1 MPIPE
6 PPRPREDSES
16 VAAGSS
22 DEPVAVSLGIA
33 PPTES
38 STVHRGTTSSARR
51 KLAASVPAASASAA
65 SALPVPGEVVD
76 GFLLEEAI
84 GVGGM
89 GAVFRARDT
98 RLDREVALKLLPP
111 DQAND
116 AEIVPRFYQEGQSA
130 ARLDHENIA
139 RVFSI
144 GQDGPYHYI
153 AFEYIEGVTVR
164 QRVETSGLLSVGEA
178 VQIALQIAQALVHAA
193 ERGVVHRDI
202 KPSNMI
208 IRPDGR
214 VKLVDMGLARRFER
228 GGDHGLTQSGMT
240 LGTFD
245 YISPEQA
252 RDPRDVD
259 VRSDLYSLGCTLFHM
274 LTGRPPFPGGTALQK
289 LIQHHEEA
297 PPDVRTLNPRVP
309 VVLASI
315 IAKLMAKDR
324 DRRYQTPEHLVRD
337 LLGVA
342 GSLGLATVPP
352 LFPAGLDDGRQP
364 GWERHLV
371 WLVPAVGLVAVVAA
385 LAWWGRGLTGPFA
398 PLQRSSA
405 PAVARRSLAPNV
417 AGGPSAEGPA
427 PPADSVASSA
437 EPTKSAPAYLRSI
450 PVNSNE
456 DLLEI
461 LATAPPRS
469 VIVLS
474 DDGPFRLGGRTWSYR
489 ASAPLTNADVT
500 IKAEAGVRPV
510 LMFDTDAFS
519 ADRSPTCLLHFI
531 GGHVT
536 IEGVEFELDAVLP
549 DEVLAAIR
557 TDATELTIRGCSFR
571 RANSREG
578 RNVAALHV
586 RTFGS
591 PAAAGDRPPAVFAD
605 TCHFDGGQTGI
616 LAEGP
621 ADIMLRDCTMGPG
634 QPSIWLDNTRSKVPV
649 AGELHIVNTSV
660 LAGPGPVFRFDGS
673 QVRVWIDDSVIAPAG
688 RSSATLVMIDNPRD
702 LTWRGRSNLY
712 GNIGVYMAYS
722 GKGEKQEPIVD
733 YPHWKETAAGPRE
746 TRTMVATTSV
756 WDAADPSQAQATET
770 DNPTRV
776 FLLNSSIVSR
786 TDVGGARRGPFGSI
800 LKNVRIV
807 QRTRPDDD
815 EVLSPSPRG
824 AGSESVARSS
834 SEPTGRKD
842 EKNPVPEPMP
852 VAGAGADPS
861 FAGSPDDPMNLPTM
875 PPMVPAALAARAAPA
890 GSAVGTD
897 AGALPITEPPRR
909 EEPARPAGETS
920 APAGSNRERKPSIN
934 DEDVIRGAEQFVT
947 MFKRLGSRGGTL
959 RIAAGADLDLPAIT
973 IEGTGRYQLQAE
985 PGTRRPR
992 LRFHP
997 SQVVNRLPASWIVM
1011 LNLRSGSL
1019 HLQGI
1024 DLVVPD
1030 QESLRTDRLAAAGLL
1045 PGSELTMTD
1054 CTLTVAVNRPGAALF
1069 VVQPEIAA
1077 PKSQNSGGAAAQTA
1091 VIRVRDSFLRSGG
1104 EGVAVA
1110 GGRRLDLDLSN
1121 VLASTEASL
1130 VHAFGGDRAGRADS
1144 PAVKI
1149 RMNQVTARV
1158 KGGLVHLD
1166 STPDEPELPFA
1177 TIVAENSIVSTAN
1190 RDDPLFRLDG
1200 RDQLDDLGDKI
1211 RWEGR
1216 KVAYDR
1222 IKTYRRDEVVRT
1234 GASPRIY
1241 NRADWTSAFLPK
1253 DEASILGEVKFL
1265 RETDPS
1271 QAAWKLDRDDL
1282 RLAPQSP
1289 VADIGPDVSRIPQA
1303 PAASEL

>member
-1 MPIPE
+1 
-6 PPRPREDSES
+6 
-16 VAAGSS
+16 
-22 DEPVAVSLGIA
+22 
-33 PPTES
+33 
-38 STVHRGTTSSARR
+38 
-51 KLAASVPAASASAA
+51 
-65 SALPVPGEVVD
+65 LPVPGDVVD

-116 AEIVPRFYQEGQSA
+116 AEIVPRFYQEGRSA

-144 GQDGPYHYI
+144 GQDGPFHYI
-153 AFEYIEGVTVR
+153 AFEYIEGMTVR
-164 QRVETSGLLSVGEA
+164 QRVETSGALPVSEA
-178 VQIALQIAQALVHAA
+178 VQIALQIAQALVHAC

-214 VKLVDMGLARRFER
+214 AKLVDMGLARRFER

-274 LTGRPPFPGGTALQK
+274 LTGRPPFPGGTVLQK
-289 LIQHHEEA
+289 LIQHQEDA
-297 PPDVRTLNPRVP
+297 PPDVRTLNPTVP
-309 VVLASI
+309 VELANI

-324 DRRYQTPEHLVRD
+324 DRRYQTPEHLLRD

-342 GSLGLATVPP
+342 GAIGLSTVPSS
-352 LFPAGLDDGRQP
+352 FPSGHDDGRQP

-371 WLVPAVGLVAVVAA
+371 WLVPAFGLVAVVAA
-385 LAWWGRGLTGPFA
+385 LAWWGRGLTRPFA
-398 PLQRSSA
+398 AAQRSSA
-405 PAVARRSLAPNV
+405 PAVARRSPASNVV
-417 AGGPSAEGPA
+417 AGPGMEGPP
-427 PPADSVASSA
+427 PPADSAETSA
-437 EPTKSAPAYLRSI
+437 ETMKNAPAYLRSI

-461 LATAPPRS
+461 LATAPARS

-489 ASAPLTNADVT
+489 ASAPLANADLT

-510 LMFDTDAFS
+510 LKFDSDARA
-519 ADRSPTCLLHFI
+519 ADPSPSCLLHFI

-536 IEGVEFELDAVLP
+536 IEGLEFEPDAVLP
-549 DEVLAAIR
+549 DELLAAIR
-557 TDATELTIRGCSFR
+557 TDGTELTIRGCSFR
-571 RANSREG
+571 RTNSREG
-578 RNVAALHV
+578 RNVAAVHV
-586 RTFGS
+586 RTFRS

-605 TCHFDGGQTGI
+605 SCHFDGGQTGI

-621 ADIMLRDCTMGPG
+621 VDIVVRDCTMGPG
-634 QPSIWLDNTRSKVPV
+634 QPSIWFDNTRSKAPV
-649 AGELHIVNTSV
+649 AGELRILHTSV

-673 QVRVWIDDSVIAPAG
+673 QVRVWIEDSVIAPAG
-688 RSSATLVMIDNPRD
+688 RSSPTLVMIDNPRD
-702 LTWRGRSNLY
+702 LAWRGRANLY
-712 GNIGVYMAYS
+712 GNIGVYLAYS
-722 GKGEKQEPIVD
+722 GKGERQEPIID
-733 YPHWKETAAGPRE
+733 FPRWKETATELRE
-746 TRTMVATTSV
+746 TGTTVATTSV

-776 FLLNSSIVSR
+776 FLLNSSIAAR
-786 TDVGGARRGPFGSI
+786 TDAGARRGPFGSI

-807 QRTRPDDD
+807 QRSRPDEEED
-815 EVLSPSPRG
+815 LSPAPRG
-824 AGSESVARSS
+824 AGGEPLARSS
-834 SEPTGRKD
+834 PETANRKD
-842 EKNPVPEPMP
+842 EKNQVPDPMP
-852 VAGAGADPS
+852 VAAAAADTSLAPS
-861 FAGSPDDPMNLPTM
+861 AEDPMNLPAM
-875 PPMVPAALAARAAPA
+875 PPMPAASVAQATPAKSAA
-890 GSAVGTD
+890 GTD
-897 AGALPITEPPRR
+897 SGALPPHDPPRR
-909 EEPARPAGETS
+909 EEPARAALETGE
-920 APAGSNRERKPSIN
+920 PAGSNRERRPPF
-934 DEDVIRGAEQFVT
+934 DAEDVIRGAEQFVA
-947 MFKRLGSRGGTL
+947 MFNRLGSRGGTL

-973 IEGTGRYQLQAE
+973 VEGTGRYQFLAE
-985 PGTRRPR
+985 PGARRPR
-992 LRFHP
+992 LRFRP
-997 SQVVNRLPASWIVM
+997 SQVVHRSPAGWTVM

-1024 DLVVPD
+1024 DVVVPD
-1030 QESLRTDRLAAAGLL
+1030 QETLRTDRLAAAGLM
-1045 PGSELTMTD
+1045 PGSELMMTD
-1054 CTLTVAVNRPGAALF
+1054 CTLTVAVDRPGAALF

-1077 PKSQNSGGAAAQTA
+1077 PRSPPAGGAAGSSA

-1104 EGVAVA
+1104 EGVFVSA
-1110 GGRRLDLDLSN
+1110 GRRLDLDLSS
-1121 VLASTEASL
+1121 VFASTEASL
-1130 VHAFGGDRAGRADS
+1130 VHAFGGDRPGRAES

-1149 RMNQVTARV
+1149 RMDQVTARV

-1177 TIVAENSIVSTAN
+1177 AIMVENSIVSTGN

-1200 RDQLDDLGDKI
+1200 RDQFDDLGDRI

-1222 IKTYRRDEVVRT
+1222 IKTYRRDEVVRA
-1234 GASPRIY
+1234 GVSPRLY
-1241 NRADWTSAFLPK
+1241 DRANWTSAFLPK
-1253 DEASILGEVKFL
+1253 DELPILGEVKFL

-1271 QAAWKLDRDDL
+1271 QPAWKLDRDDL

-1289 VADIGPDVSRIPQA
+1289 VADIGPDVARIPQA
-1303 PAASEL
+1303 PGSE

>member
-1 MPIPE
+1 VRCSAPGTRGSTARSRSSSC
-6 PPRPREDSES
+6 PRIKPTTPR
-16 VAAGSS
+16 SS
-22 DEPVAVSLGIA
+22 
-33 PPTES
+33 
-38 STVHRGTTSSARR
+38 
-51 KLAASVPAASASAA
+51 
-65 SALPVPGEVVD
+65 
-76 GFLLEEAI
+76 
-84 GVGGM
+84 
-89 GAVFRARDT
+89 
-98 RLDREVALKLLPP
+98 
-111 DQAND
+111 
-116 AEIVPRFYQEGQSA
+116 RFYQEGRSA

-164 QRVETSGLLSVGEA
+164 QRVETSGALPVSEA
-178 VQIALQIAQALVHAA
+178 VRIALQIAQALVHAC

-214 VKLVDMGLARRFER
+214 AKLVDMGLARRFER

-274 LTGRPPFPGGTALQK
+274 LTGRPPFPGGTVLQK
-289 LIQHHEEA
+289 LIQHQEDA
-297 PPDVRTLNPRVP
+297 PPDVRTLNPTVP
-309 VVLASI
+309 VELAGI

-342 GSLGLATVPP
+342 GAIGLATVPSS
-352 LFPAGLDDGRQP
+352 FSSGHDEGRQP
-364 GWERHLV
+364 GWERQLV
-371 WLVPAVGLVAVVAA
+371 WLVPAFGLVAVVAA

-398 PLQRSSA
+398 PPQHPRP
-405 PAVARRSLAPNV
+405 PAVARRSPAANV
-417 AGGPSAEGPA
+417 VAGPSADD
-427 PPADSVASSA
+427 PPPTAESAATSA
-437 EPTKSAPAYLRSI
+437 ETMKNAPAYLRSI

-489 ASAPLTNADVT
+489 ASAPLANADVT

-510 LMFDTDAFS
+510 LKFDSDARA
-519 ADRSPTCLLHFI
+519 ADPSPTCLLHFI

-536 IEGVEFELDAVLP
+536 IEGVEFEMDAVLP
-549 DEVLAAIR
+549 DELLAAIR
-557 TDATELTIRGCSFR
+557 TDGTELTIRGCSFR
-571 RANSREG
+571 RTNSREG
-578 RNVAALHV
+578 RNVAALQV
-586 RTFGS
+586 RTFRA

-605 TCHFDGGQTGI
+605 SCHFDGGQTGI

-621 ADIMLRDCTMGPG
+621 VDIVVRDCTMGPG
-634 QPSIWLDNTRSKVPV
+634 QPSIWFDNKRSNAPV
-649 AGELHIVNTSV
+649 AGELRILHTSV
-660 LAGPGPVFRFDGS
+660 LAGPGPIFRFDGS

-688 RSSATLVMIDNPRD
+688 RSSPTLVMIDNPRD
-702 LTWRGRSNLY
+702 LAWRGRSNLY

-722 GKGEKQEPIVD
+722 GKGERQEPIVD
-733 YPHWKETAAGPRE
+733 YPRWKETATELRE
-746 TRTMVATTSV
+746 TGTTVAKTTV

-776 FLLNSSIVSR
+776 FLLNSSIAAR
-786 TDVGGARRGPFGSI
+786 TDVGARRGPFGSI

-807 QRTRPDDD
+807 QRPRPDDED
-815 EVLSPSPRG
+815 DFSPSARG

-834 SEPTGRKD
+834 PEPANRSEGRRTESGERRTD
-842 EKNPVPEPMP
+842 EKNPVPDPMP
-852 VAGAGADPS
+852 LAAAADPS
-861 FAGSPDDPMNLPTM
+861 LPASPDDPMNLPAM
-875 PPMVPAALAARAAPA
+875 PPVPAASVAQAGPA
-890 GSAVGTD
+890 IPTAGTD
-897 AGALPITEPPRR
+897 TGALPPHDPARL
-909 EEPARPAGETS
+909 EEPARAGLETGGPAG
-920 APAGSNRERKPSIN
+920 ANRDRRPPS
-934 DEDVIRGAEQFVT
+934 DGEDVIRGAEQFVAL
-947 MFKRLGSRGGTL
+947 FNRLDGRGGTL
-959 RIAAGADLDLPAIT
+959 RIAAEADLDLPAIT
-973 IEGTGRYQLQAE
+973 IEGTGRYQFLAE
-985 PGTRRPR
+985 PGARRPR
-992 LRFHP
+992 LRFRP
-997 SQVVNRLPASWIVM
+997 SQVVRRSPAGWIVM

-1045 PGSELTMTD
+1045 PGCELTMTD

-1077 PKSQNSGGAAAQTA
+1077 PRSPSSGGAADSSA

-1104 EGVAVA
+1104 DGVLVA
-1110 GGRRLDLDLSN
+1110 AGRRLDLDLSN

-1130 VHAFGGDRAGRADS
+1130 VRAFGGDRPGRAES

-1149 RMNQVTARV
+1149 RMDQVTARV

-1166 STPDEPELPFA
+1166 STPDEPALPFA
-1177 TIVAENSIVSTAN
+1177 AIVVENSIVSTAN

-1222 IKTYRRDEVVRT
+1222 IKTYRRDEVVRN

-1253 DEASILGEVKFL
+1253 DELPILGEVKFL
-1265 RETDPS
+1265 RDTDPS
-1271 QAAWKLDRDDL
+1271 QPAWKLDRDDL

-1289 VADIGPDVSRIPQA
+1289 VADVGPDVTRIPQ
-1303 PAASEL
+1303 PPASE